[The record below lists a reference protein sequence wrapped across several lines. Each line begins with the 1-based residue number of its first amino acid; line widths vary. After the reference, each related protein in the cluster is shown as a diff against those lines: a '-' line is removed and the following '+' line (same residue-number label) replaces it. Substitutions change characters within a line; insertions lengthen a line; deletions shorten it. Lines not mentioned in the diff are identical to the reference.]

1 MEETHILH
9 TSQIMKFIEKLEKL
23 LMYYRE
29 TGNRD
34 DNDDFY
40 ENLNILED
48 EFAHFIYPLIIPDPI
63 CTFSYLCNVLL
74 NFNSFGLKKSS
85 LVFLNAKLPA
95 TPTFLENKKD
105 IRLVFKNCH
114 ISKWVKF
121 RKLFKKSYQR
131 LYFIRKLSKFFL
143 KKISI
148 FKTYFKNSFIQYKK
162 RIS

>member
-9 TSQIMKFIEKLEKL
+9 TSQIMNFIEKLEKL
-23 LMYYRE
+23 LMYRE
-29 TGNRD
+29 TGNGG

-48 EFAHFIYPLIIPDPI
+48 EFAHFIYPLIIPHPI

-85 LVFLNAKLPA
+85 FVFLNAKLPT

-121 RKLFKKSYQR
+121 RKLFKSYQQ
-131 LYFIRKLSKFFL
+131 LYFIRKLLKFF
-143 KKISI
+143 
-148 FKTYFKNSFIQYKK
+148 
-162 RIS
+162 